1 MQDSNL
7 KRFGVS
13 MEEGLLKKFDRLV
26 AQKGYS
32 NRSEAFRDLVRE
44 SIMQHIYEDS
54 EQIIAG
60 SILLFYNHDQRKLVE
75 EMTRIQHEH
84 HDLILATTHFHI
96 SEANCLEIIVVK
108 GKVKEVQKLSHELTT
123 LKGVSH
129 GDFSIAPAE

>member
-1 MQDSNL
+1 MD
-7 KRFGVS
+7 
-13 MEEGLLKKFDRLV
+13 EDLLKKFDKLV
-26 AQKGYS
+26 ALKGYH
-32 NRSEAFRDLVRE
+32 NRSEAFRDLVRK

-75 EMTRIQHEH
+75 QMTKIQHEH
-84 HDLILATTHFHI
+84 HHLILATTHFHI
-96 SEANCLEIIVVK
+96 SEENCLELIVVK
-108 GKVKEVQKLSHELTT
+108 GKVKEVQQLSHELTT

>member
-7 KRFGVS
+7 TRFGVS
-13 MEEGLLKKFDRLV
+13 MEEGLLKKFDKLV
-26 AQKGYS
+26 ALKGYR
-32 NRSEAFRDLVRE
+32 NRSEAFRDLVRK

-60 SILLFYNHDQRKLVE
+60 SILLFYNHDQRKLVK

-84 HDLILATTHFHI
+84 HDLILATTHFHV
-96 SEANCLEIIVVK
+96 SEKNCLELIAVK
-108 GKVKEVQKLSHELTT
+108 GKVKAVQELSYELTT
-123 LKGVSH
+123 LKGVTH

>member
-1 MQDSNL
+1 MHDSTL
-7 KRFGVS
+7 TRFGVS
-13 MEEGLLKKFDRLV
+13 MEESLLKNFDKLV
-26 AQKGYS
+26 ALKGYS
-32 NRSEAFRDLVRE
+32 NRSEAFRDLVRK
-44 SIMQHIYEDS
+44 SIMQHIYEDG
-54 EQIIAG
+54 EQVIAG

-96 SEANCLEIIVVK
+96 SAENCLELIVVK
-108 GKVKEVQKLSHELTT
+108 GKVKAVQKLSHELTT

>member
-7 KRFGVS
+7 TRFGVS
-13 MEEGLLKKFDRLV
+13 MEEGLLKKFDKLV
-26 AQKGYS
+26 ALKGYR
-32 NRSEAFRDLVRE
+32 NRSEAFRDLVRK

-84 HDLILATTHFHI
+84 HDLILATTHFHV
-96 SEANCLEIIVVK
+96 SEKNCLELIAVK
-108 GKVKEVQKLSHELTT
+108 GKVKEVQELSYELTT
-123 LKGVSH
+123 LKGVTH

>member
-7 KRFGVS
+7 TRFGVS
-13 MEEGLLKKFDRLV
+13 MEEGLLKKFDKLV
-26 AQKGYS
+26 ALKGYR
-32 NRSEAFRDLVRE
+32 NRSEAFRDLVRK

-84 HDLILATTHFHI
+84 HDLILATTHFHV
-96 SEANCLEIIVVK
+96 SEKNCLELIAVK
-108 GKVKEVQKLSHELTT
+108 GKVKAVQELSYELTT
-123 LKGVSH
+123 LKGVTH

>member
-1 MQDSNL
+1 
-7 KRFGVS
+7 

-26 AQKGYS
+26 ALKGYS

>member
-26 AQKGYS
+26 ALKGYS

>member
-13 MEEGLLKKFDRLV
+13 MEEGLLKKFDKLV
-26 AQKGYS
+26 SLKGYS

-108 GKVKEVQKLSHELTT
+108 GKVKAVQKLSHALTT

-129 GDFSIAPAE
+129 GNFSLAPAE

>member
-26 AQKGYS
+26 ALKGYS

-84 HDLILATTHFHI
+84 HYLILATTHFHI

>member
-1 MQDSNL
+1 MQDSTL
-7 KRFGVS
+7 RRFGVS
-13 MEEGLLKKFDRLV
+13 MEEDLLKNFDKLV
-26 AQKGYS
+26 LLKGYS
-32 NRSEAFRDLVRE
+32 NRSEAFRDLVRK

-54 EQIIAG
+54 DQVIAG

-96 SEANCLEIIVVK
+96 SAENCLELIVVK
-108 GKVKEVQKLSHELTT
+108 GKVKEVQKLSQALTT